1 MYWDCV
7 YVLCDKMNVELIKG
21 GLITTMNITRRT
33 ILTALVAG
41 LLSFAGT
48 AQAGS
53 VKIALVLP
61 GSITDKSWNQ
71 AGYEGLMR
79 VKEELGI
86 EVAYSEKVAQPDQ
99 AEALAGY
106 ARLGFDVVAGHGGE
120 FQEAANR
127 VAGRYP
133 DTIFIVH
140 NGVESNG
147 KNVAI
152 TEFYYG
158 QFGYILGFMAG
169 KMTEVEKTGF
179 IGAQKVKSHIA
190 LIESYTNGF
199 KSVHPNGDVITAW
212 TNDWD
217 DIAKGKEAAL
227 SQINSGADVIFP
239 TQDNAS
245 VGSLQALREKN
256 VWGFGLW
263 YDAIVDWPDTVLQSA
278 IFDIRSVMVEY
289 AQRAKT
295 EGLKG
300 VTYSYDLNTP
310 GQARMGTFHSAVPA
324 DLIAEVE
331 SLISKM
337 KSGEFKP

>member
-1 MYWDCV
+1 
-7 YVLCDKMNVELIKG
+7 MNFIKRY
-21 GLITTMNITRRT
+21 LFRRT
-33 ILTALVAG
+33 LLVVLAAG
-41 LLSFAGT
+41 LLNVSGIAFANPIK
-48 AQAGS
+48 
-53 VKIALVLP
+53 VALVLP

-79 VKEELGI
+79 VKEELGV
-86 EVAYSEKVAQPDQ
+86 EVAFSEKVAQPDQ
-99 AEALAGY
+99 AEALADY
-106 ARLGFDVVAGHGGE
+106 ARRGYNVVAGHGGE

-127 VAGRYP
+127 VADRYP

-140 NGVESNG
+140 NGVEPNG

-152 TEFYYG
+152 TEFYYS
-158 QFGYILGFMAG
+158 QFGYILGYIAG
-169 KMTEVEKTGF
+169 KMSDGKKTGF
-179 IGAQKVKSHIA
+179 IGAQKVKSHIE

-199 KSVHPNGDVITAW
+199 KSVHPDGEVITAW

-227 SQINSGADVIFP
+227 IQINDGADVIFP
-239 TQDNAS
+239 TQDNAAI
-245 VGSLQALREKN
+245 GSLQALRDKK

-263 YDAIVDWPDTVLQSA
+263 YDAIADWPDTVLQSA

-289 AQRAKT
+289 VRKAKT

-300 VTYSYDLNTP
+300 VTYNFNLNTP
-310 GQARMGTFHSAVPA
+310 GQARMGTYHSAIPSDVK
-324 DLIAEVE
+324 AEVE
-331 SLISKM
+331 TLIRKM

>member
-1 MYWDCV
+1 MNTLRRAFLIALISS
-7 YVLCDKMNVELIKG
+7 LCGM
-21 GLITTMNITRRT
+21 
-33 ILTALVAG
+33 TAPAY
-41 LLSFAGT
+41 
-48 AQAGS
+48 AGS
-53 VKIALVLP
+53 FKLALVLP

-79 VKEELGI
+79 VKEELGV

-99 AEALAGY
+99 AEALADY
-106 ARLGFDVVAGHGGE
+106 ARRGYNVVAGHGGE

-127 VAGRYP
+127 VANRYP

-140 NGVESNG
+140 NGVEPNG

-152 TEFYYG
+152 TEFYYS
-158 QFGYILGFMAG
+158 QFGYILGYIAG
-169 KMTEVEKTGF
+169 KMSDAKKTGF
-179 IGAQKVKSHIA
+179 IGAQKVKSHIE

-199 KSVHPNGDVITAW
+199 KSVHPDGKVITAW

-227 SQINSGADVIFP
+227 NQISDGADVIFP
-239 TQDNAS
+239 TQDNAAI
-245 VGSLQALREKN
+245 GSLQALRDKN

-263 YDAIVDWPDTVLQSA
+263 YDAIADWPDTVLQSA

-289 AQRAKT
+289 AGRAKA

-310 GQARMGTFHSAVPA
+310 GQARMGTYHSAIPSDVK
-324 DLIAEVE
+324 AEVE
-331 SLISKM
+331 ALISKM
-337 KSGEFKP
+337 KSGEFNP